1 MKRSL
6 LIFSFILI
14 LSVTLVFT
22 ACRTTPPDIT
32 VDDDG
37 TMVVA
42 DAIDEIY
49 TAMIHSCTTDG
60 ATDGI
65 YVAFSGEKRSID
77 SDLAVNPHAT
87 QYDFG
92 AKIYI
97 DPDNLVAD
105 TKSVASF
112 TVREENGGSLFSLYY
127 ANGTL
132 YIDYPPI
139 FNKVAIRGLELGNIV
154 NTLNQ
159 SKVHDGKVGEVVD
172 LIPILGNYIFT
183 DCKKVVLGKCNDDS
197 CNCIDHFQYICTL
210 DFSLVYSAL
219 ENVLAS
225 VDLGI
230 DADMLLGAL
239 NLTKGDL
246 NRLSDLKTAV
256 IFEIYN
262 TRGGANYYYF
272 KGARFE
278 ALDGTVTDSIAL
290 NRFTATEFTEEF
302 SGEYSVPLVDN
313 LSTYRHF
320 DFRNFDL
327 SGTVEFDFDRT
338 DSIAEIFGSSVATK
352 LTDNTYTTNYSFKSN
367 FTDGK
372 MHFCLSLDNVLNT
385 GRGIALYYD
394 GNNYYVDATA
404 LLGEACYY
412 SFDKGYI
419 EDKLEIL
426 SLLTEPKSL
435 DGIDKAYLI
444 VSLLDGL
451 NIDKDNTILD
461 IDENALELIKNAL
474 GYDFAY
480 DYNRALL
487 TFDTAN
493 NLFKSLSVA
502 LYGNGLTVKLSATS
516 PTVGYE
522 VSVDEPSWTEKCQKW
537 NSINTLTPVISGRIE
552 TNITHLSNA
561 ELVSSLLSSL
571 SGETVTIDGEIT
583 NFVTECNYTTK
594 GALDIFKLSFY
605 GSENSLVC
613 SIYYK
618 SSSKMIYVIFP
629 EQNGTNKILSLKL
642 LDSGRYASFL
652 GDINGNALVTSN
664 SSAVLKN
671 DANGLVLSAGRDG
684 FNEIVSFI
692 TRLLPDIGI
701 KELPIDFAVD
711 TFTLSIGNGTKFST
725 LFAKNKRIDLIIDDI
740 SLEHY
745 DLSVKTKELG
755 GHDGRT
761 VSIFDVNDL
770 SNTVTVEMNGKELS
784 TLVVNVSDIG
794 GWHCDNVPSIGA
806 GVRDVNAYI
815 ELLGQRITETVTV
828 DFTDASDYSVNATL
842 DYIDYVDNTAKTF
855 IFDGFNSAVDP
866 ISVLSNGFNTIGMK
880 LGTHYINRSVIWTYG
895 GKPIDQAVFAQG
907 SEFRVTPSVIGF
919 FGDALELNSCAY
931 TIKLTNTDIDKIEN
945 AESFMEIY
953 AYGGF
958 DPFDG
963 ATYSRTD
970 AYVLTKS
977 GKRFKANLLWNTEAI
992 HNRSVKVN
1000 DVLLT
1005 DAELVSAMK
1014 NKLFSLDGAYEITA
1028 YINNSLGVPT
1038 ELKAII
1044 NISNRIISNTQLVGL
1059 SDGISII
1066 GDGILLFDQ
1075 IKLPSI
1081 DSNTVIAREVEL
1093 TFSNGTHSERA
1104 VKWEIPVVNNV
1115 PLYSADVINGRISLI
1130 VGDDIGG
1137 YQAFEYSYV
1146 FKNYSITSISLY
1158 SGTTAVASEN
1168 EIGSVVKFEL
1178 LNNNPYD
1185 FNIPD
1190 KVVMDHSAYTLTVGE
1205 NSFDF
1210 DASSIVVENVDW
1222 KLNSYNDKEIW
1233 YRGEHY
1239 IYGGVISVADM
1250 HIELC
1255 ISFVKAI
1262 VDDWILLGSDGN
1274 PSNVSDPILTTP
1286 TYVEDQNG
1294 EYVLVDG
1301 HFVIGN
1307 EAHIGLKHYRI
1318 ESGIEG
1324 LVYYKPIEGD
1334 TEYSITIDPNRTHY
1348 LSYDSYPS
1356 TARVSFKGITDN
1368 NGQSIYF
1375 DLPLNWDLS
1384 SLATVDVSS
1393 NGYYEK
1399 VPVYIPLGQRLADI
1413 RLWIS
1418 SKDPD
1423 DYYFVFDSKGEPFL
1437 GNVEN
1442 NEADLFKTKIISVK
1456 LLDSD
1461 LNGNL
1466 VVNDLTDTALL
1477 HSLICGCDNDDCMG
1491 KLYFEYADTNTV
1503 NSWFDITEW
1512 IGLDD
1517 IVKLYRQEVAKG
1529 VPVNEVTG
1537 RISITAKVGNIICS
1551 ALTLSIEGS
1560 PLVSPSFDGYLP
1572 LANSSVNNS
1581 TADIYSMIASGT
1593 DITVD
1598 PYLANAS
1605 DPRSYPKKVSFYLDG
1620 VKTVARLDGW
1630 NCDIF
1635 ADKTL
1640 YLGASGQAQAVIQT
1654 IFGDIEIPCNVTV
1667 SRRVV
1672 DLVYIDGVSLRRINI
1687 NVFDDSPFGESIVNE
1702 NGRVIA
1708 YKAVDVKFADDDRLY
1723 YMTLKYDITG
1733 MTSDYHGGLI
1743 ASDID
1748 VFVGNDAGGYQ
1759 QISGYSVYSV
1769 QNTLESI
1776 TTDNAVVREFI
1787 SDGKIYSQDKG
1798 FATFDVAGNESKA
1811 NLAWKELVINV
1822 DSLTITYSYYKDGA
1836 KVVKSVIARKDSLS
1850 SVLAFDFMFDKTVYL
1865 RIWNGKDIVGSS
1877 SIVSID
1883 CETNKPI
1890 MLFKTDFKLNG
1901 LVLSQEYHSKYTA
1914 RQYLIDNPIQS
1925 NIALLDTNAI
1935 SVKLL
1940 DAKGNTIDLENTL
1953 NVGDY
1958 ILSIV
1963 VNDGKFVLSDD
1974 GINKADSIELP
1985 VTVTPRKI
1993 DKLTIL
1999 NGDRIIFNSSYTYEI
2014 YEGSSIALA
2023 VVNEYD
2029 FVTAFELFDSLGNK
2043 VAYPESVGTYT
2054 IKLVSLDKNYTIIND
2069 TYTLIIKSREDQQE

>member
-22 ACRTTPPDIT
+22 ACWTTPPDIT

-37 TMVVA
+37 SMTVA
-42 DAIDEIY
+42 EAIDEIY

-60 ATDGI
+60 ATEGI
-65 YVAFSGEKRSID
+65 YVAFSGEKRSTD
-77 SDLAVNPHAT
+77 SELAVNPHAT
-87 QYDFG
+87 LYDFG

-97 DPDNLVAD
+97 DSDNLAND
-105 TKSVASF
+105 TKSIASF

-127 ANGTL
+127 SNGIL

-139 FNKVAIRGLELGNIV
+139 LNKIAIHGLELGNIV

-159 SKVHDGKVGEVVD
+159 SKVHDGKVSEVVE

-183 DCKKVVLGKCNDDS
+183 DCKKVVLDKCNDES
-197 CNCIDHFQYICTL
+197 CNCIDHFQYICTI

-219 ENVLAS
+219 ENVLTTA
-225 VDLGI
+225 DLGI

-239 NLTKGDL
+239 DLTKGDL
-246 NRLSDLKTAV
+246 NRLSELNTTV
-256 IFEIYN
+256 TFEVYN
-262 TRGGANYYYF
+262 TRGGADYYYF
-272 KGARFE
+272 KNACFE
-278 ALDGTVTDSIAL
+278 SLEGTVTDSIAL
-290 NRFTATEFTEEF
+290 NSFTATEFTEEF
-302 SGEYSVPLVDN
+302 SSEYSVPLADN
-313 LSTYRHF
+313 LSTYKHF

-338 DSIAEIFGSSVATK
+338 DSIAELFGSSVATK
-352 LTDNTYTTNYSFKSN
+352 FTDNTYTSNYSFKSN
-367 FTDGK
+367 FTDGE

-385 GRGIALYYD
+385 GNGISFYFD
-394 GNNYYVDATA
+394 GNNYYIDATA
-404 LLGEACYY
+404 LLGETCYY
-412 SFDKGYI
+412 SFDKEYI

-451 NIDKDNTILD
+451 KIDKDKTVLEIGG
-461 IDENALELIKNAL
+461 NALELIKSVS

-480 DYNRALL
+480 NYNRVSFTL
-487 TFDTAN
+487 DTSN
-493 NLFKSLSVA
+493 NLFKSLSLA
-502 LYGNGLTVKLSATS
+502 LYGDGLTVNLSATT

-522 VSVDEPSWTEKCQKW
+522 VSVIEPLWIEKCQKW

-552 TNITHLSNA
+552 TNITHLNNA
-561 ELVSSLLSSL
+561 ELVSSLISSL
-571 SGETVTIDGEIT
+571 SGENVTIDGEIT
-583 NFVTECNYTTK
+583 DFVAECNFTAK

-618 SSSKMIYVIFP
+618 SSFDMIYVIFP
-629 EQNGTNKILSLKL
+629 EQNGTNKILSLNL

-671 DANGLVLSAGRDG
+671 DANGLLLSAGRDG
-684 FNEIVSFI
+684 ANEILSFI
-692 TRLLPDIGI
+692 SRLLPDKGV

-711 TFTLSIGNGTKFST
+711 TFTLSIGNGIRFST

-740 SLEHY
+740 TLEHY

-770 SNTVTVEMNGKELS
+770 SNTVTVEMNGKES
-784 TLVVNVSDIG
+784 ATLIINVSDIG
-794 GWHCDNVPSIGA
+794 GWHCDNVPSLGA
-806 GVRDVNAYI
+806 GVREVNAYI

-828 DFTDASDYSVNATL
+828 DFTDVSEHLVNIPL
-842 DYIDYVDNTAKTF
+842 DYIDYVDNSAKTF

-866 ISVLSNGFNTIGMK
+866 IKVLSNGFNTIGMTV
-880 LGTHYINRSVIWTYG
+880 GTHYINKSVIWTYG
-895 GKPIDQAVFAQG
+895 GKPIDQAVFTQG

-931 TIKLTNTDIDKIEN
+931 TVKLTDTDIDKIEN
-945 AESFMEIY
+945 AESFMDIY
-953 AYGGF
+953 AYAIF
-958 DPFDG
+958 DPFDT
-963 ATYSRTD
+963 ATYSQTD

-977 GKRFKANLLWNTEAI
+977 GKRFKADLLWDTESI

-1000 DVLLT
+1000 DILLT
-1005 DAELVSAMK
+1005 DSELVSAMK
-1014 NKLFSLDGAYEITA
+1014 NRLFSLDGTYEITA
-1028 YINNSLGVPT
+1028 YIINSLGVPT
-1038 ELKAII
+1038 ELKAMINIFDRII
-1044 NISNRIISNTQLVGL
+1044 NNTRLVGL
-1059 SDGISII
+1059 NDGISII

-1075 IKLPSI
+1075 IKIPSI

-1093 TFSNGTHSERA
+1093 TFSNGTQLERA
-1104 VKWEIPVVNNV
+1104 VKWEIPVVKNV
-1115 PLYSADVINGRISLI
+1115 PLYSTDTISGSISLI

-1137 YQAFEYSYV
+1137 YQSFEYPYV
-1146 FKNYSITSISLY
+1146 FKNYNITSISLY
-1158 SGTTAVASEN
+1158 SGTTAVATEN
-1168 EIGSVVKFEL
+1168 EVGSMVKFEL

-1185 FNIPD
+1185 FSIPD
-1190 KVVMDHSAYTLTVGE
+1190 KVVMDYSACTLTVDE
-1205 NSFDF
+1205 KNFDF
-1210 DASSIVVENVDW
+1210 DASSIIIENIDW
-1222 KLNSYNDKEIW
+1222 NLRSYNDKEIW

-1250 HIELC
+1250 YIELS
-1255 ISFVKAI
+1255 ISFVKA
-1262 VDDWILLGSDGN
+1262 VVENWSLLDADGN
-1274 PSNVSDPILTTP
+1274 PSNLTDPILTTP
-1286 TYVEDQNG
+1286 TYVEDSKG
-1294 EYVLVDG
+1294 EYVLVNG
-1301 HFVIGN
+1301 RFVIGN
-1307 EAHIGLKHYRI
+1307 ETHIGLKHYRI

-1324 LVYYKPIEGD
+1324 LVYYRPIDGD

-1348 LSYDSYPS
+1348 LCYDSYPS
-1356 TARVSFKGITDN
+1356 TVRVSFKGITDA

-1384 SLATVDVSS
+1384 SLTAVDVAS

-1418 SKDPD
+1418 SKDPN
-1423 DYYFVFDSKGEPFL
+1423 DYYFVFDSQGEPFL
-1437 GNVEN
+1437 GDVEN
-1442 NEADLFKTKIISVK
+1442 NEANLFKTKIISVK
-1456 LLDSD
+1456 LLDTD

-1466 VVNDLTDTALL
+1466 VVHNLNDTALL
-1477 HSLICGCDNDDCMG
+1477 HSLICGCDNNGCMG
-1491 KLYFEYADTNTV
+1491 KLYFEYADANTV

-1517 IVKLYRQEVAKG
+1517 ISKLYRQEIAKG
-1529 VPVNEVTG
+1529 VSVNEVSG
-1537 RISITAKVGNIICS
+1537 RISLTAKVGNIICS
-1551 ALTLSIEGS
+1551 SLTLSIEGS

-1581 TADIYSMIASGT
+1581 TADIYSMTASGT

-1598 PYLANAS
+1598 PYLVNAS
-1605 DPRSYPKKVSFYLDG
+1605 DSRSYPKKVSFYLDG

-1635 ADKTL
+1635 VGKTL
-1640 YLGASGQAQAVIQT
+1640 YLGVSGQAQAVIQT
-1654 IFGDIEIPCNVTV
+1654 IFGDIEIPCTVTV
-1667 SRRVV
+1667 RRRVV
-1672 DLVYIDGVSLRRINI
+1672 DRVYIDGVSLRRINI
-1687 NVFDDSPFGESIVNE
+1687 NAFDDSPFGESIVNE

-1708 YKAVDVKFADDDRLY
+1708 YKAVEVKFTDDDRLY
-1723 YMTLKYDITG
+1723 YMMLKYDITG
-1733 MTSDYHGGLI
+1733 MTADCYGGLI
-1743 ASDID
+1743 SSDID
-1748 VFVGNDAGGYQ
+1748 AYIGNDAGGYQ
-1759 QISGYSVYSV
+1759 LIRGYSVYSV

-1776 TTDNAVVREFI
+1776 TTDNEVVREFI
-1787 SDGKIYSQDKG
+1787 ADGKIYSQDKG
-1798 FATFDVAGNESKA
+1798 FASFDGAINDSKA
-1811 NLAWKELVINV
+1811 NLAWKELVTNV
-1822 DSLTITYSYYKDGA
+1822 DSLTLTYSYYKDGI
-1836 KVVKSVIARKDSLS
+1836 KVVKTVNARNDYLSVF
-1850 SVLAFDFMFDKTVYL
+1850 AFDFVFDQTVYL
-1865 RIWNGKDIVGSS
+1865 KIWNGKDIVGSAP
-1877 SIVSID
+1877 IVSID
-1883 CETNKPI
+1883 CGINKPI
-1890 MLFKTDFKLNG
+1890 MLFKTDLELNG
-1901 LVLSQEYHSKYTA
+1901 LALSREYDAQYTA
-1914 RQYLIDNPIQS
+1914 GQYLIDNPIES
-1925 NIALLDTNAI
+1925 NIVLLDTKTI

-1940 DAKGNTIDLENTL
+1940 DAKGGAVDMDSILT
-1953 NVGDY
+1953 VGDY
-1958 ILSIV
+1958 TLSIV
-1963 VNDGKFVLSDD
+1963 IEDGRFVLSDD
-1974 GINKADSIELP
+1974 GINKLDSIELT
-1985 VTVTPRKI
+1985 VTVTQRKI

-1999 NGDRIIFNSSYTYEI
+1999 NGDRNIFNSSSVYEI
-2014 YEGSSIALA
+2014 YEGASIALA

-2029 FVTAFELFDSLGNK
+2029 FDTAIELFDSLGNK
-2043 VAYPESVGTYT
+2043 VTYPESVGNYT
-2054 IKLVSLDKNYTIIND
+2054 VKVISLDKNYTIIND
-2069 TYTLIIKSREDQQE
+2069 TYTLIIKSRENQKE